1 MKKGTAWLSL
11 IIFIAIMVGFGYIMM
26 NGVDEKGSG
35 AVKNTKLGLDLA
47 GGVSIT
53 YEVVGEETP
62 TQSDIDDTIEKLRK
76 RIEK

>member
-35 AVKNTKLGLDLA
+35 AVKNTRRD
-47 GGVSIT
+47 T
-53 YEVVGEETP
+53 YPV
-62 TQSDIDDTIEKLRK
+62 RY
-76 RIEK
+76 R